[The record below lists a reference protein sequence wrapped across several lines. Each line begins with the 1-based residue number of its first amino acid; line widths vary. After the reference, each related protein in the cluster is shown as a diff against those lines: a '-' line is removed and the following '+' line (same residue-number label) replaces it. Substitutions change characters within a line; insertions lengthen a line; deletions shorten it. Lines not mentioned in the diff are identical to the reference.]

1 MVSETTTP
9 DSATVNEKV
18 ALSAECVTTSTID
31 NYTGTT
37 GRVTSEFE
45 WVGVPA
51 FKMTDIL
58 ITAWNNWQIT
68 GKSANIKYSHINGTE
83 PSYWQSPTYQKPESG
98 MTSYGSGYSYNAA
111 LQDNYF
117 YASEG
122 YSIFVLSR
130 QSSSHL
136 ETISRVS
143 HQQGIATLNYSIS
156 SGFDIGISIGRKLL
170 GDGHDETPA

>member
-1 MVSETTTP
+1 MPELHHCRLVP
-9 DSATVNEKV
+9 A

-68 GKSANIKYSHINGTE
+68 GKYANIKYSHINGTE

>member
-1 MVSETTTP
+1 MGQEIEQLQFSNP
-9 DSATVNEKV
+9 K
-18 ALSAECVTTSTID
+18 L
-31 NYTGTT
+31 
-37 GRVTSEFE
+37 
-45 WVGVPA
+45 
-51 FKMTDIL
+51 
-58 ITAWNNWQIT
+58 
-68 GKSANIKYSHINGTE
+68 
-83 PSYWQSPTYQKPESG
+83 KPESG